1 MCTSCKKLHNDKGIP
16 PSLQGKLSTCS
27 ECYKTMKA
35 KCDAKWVK
43 SHRYIVNKK
52 RQAKRKADPIATR
65 IEWLDR
71 RKRWRASRLLIKKE
85 AGR

>member
-1 MCTSCKKLHNDKGIP
+1 
-16 PSLQGKLSTCS
+16 
-27 ECYKTMKA
+27 MKA